1 MSGPLS
7 GLRVL
12 DISNVIA
19 GPFAA
24 ALLGD
29 FGAEVLKVELPAREN
44 AGGDPLRAM
53 PPHKDGKPLLW
64 KAVNR
69 NKQAI
74 TLDLRKPEGQA
85 LFRRLLPRFDVLI
98 ENYRPGTLDRWNLGK
113 EALWKEQPRL
123 VILRVTGFGQTGPYS
138 GYAGFARLFEA
149 YAGLTYITRAPGEPP
164 MHPGYPIGDPVGGVF
179 GAFGVLAAL
188 MHRANHPDAAGQEI
202 DLSCTEA
209 MMRLLE
215 VLPIKYDQLG
225 QVHEPIGNGNAY
237 VSPGGM
243 FRSADGEWLSFTAA
257 TQNVFERFCRLIGR
271 PELIADPKFANNPLR
286 MGHQQELNAIKRDVR
301 RMGRRISNRQS
312 EMLQAR
318 LDRLGQKLRWERA
331 EARSDNGWQSDP
343 RFATQYDASRYYRAD
358 PRYTE
363 RRLGPQDEV
372 YRGSD
377 GRYYCKR
384 SDGTTGLIIG
394 AAGGALLGNVIDGGR
409 DRTAGTLLGG
419 ALGAILGKSIEQNN
433 DVRCK

>member
-1 MSGPLS
+1 MNGPLA

-29 FGAEVLKVELPAREN
+29 FGAEVLKVELPG
-44 AGGDPLRAM
+44 GGDPLRGL
-53 PPHKDGKPLLW
+53 PPHKEGKSLLW

-69 NKQAI
+69 NKKAI

-85 LFRRLLPRFDVLI
+85 LFGRLLPRFDVLV
-98 ENYRPGTLDRWNLGK
+98 ENYRPGTLDRWNLTK
-113 EALWKEQPRL
+113 EKLWELQPKL

-138 GYAGFARLFEA
+138 GFAGFARLFEA

-188 MHRANHPDAAGQEI
+188 LHRAKHPDAPGQEI

-215 VLPIKYDQLG
+215 VLPIEFDQLG

-243 FRSADGEWLSFTAA
+243 FRSGDGEWLTFAGA
-257 TQNVFERFCRLIGR
+257 TQSVFERFCRLIGR
-271 PELIADPKFANNPLR
+271 EELIADPKYANNPLR
-286 MGHQQELNAIKRDVR
+286 MKHAQELNAIVAQWIGARPYRDAIRELSEAGVAVAPVY
-301 RMGRRISNRQS
+301 SNRDIAQDAQVLFRKS
-312 EMLQAR
+312 VTRIEDADFGSVAVPCVVPR
-318 LDRLGQKLRWERA
+318 LSATPG
-331 EARSDNGWQSDP
+331 EARSAGPGAGAHNDDVYGGWLGLSESEMNDL
-343 RFATQYDASRYYRAD
+343 
-358 PRYTE
+358 
-363 RRLGPQDEV
+363 RRSG
-372 YRGSD
+372 
-377 GRYYCKR
+377 
-384 SDGTTGLIIG
+384 
-394 AAGGALLGNVIDGGR
+394 VI
-409 DRTAGTLLGG
+409 
-419 ALGAILGKSIEQNN
+419 
-433 DVRCK
+433 